1 MRRRLAVLAIAP
13 LAALIGLLPVQARPG
28 LPGGVS
34 CAQAAPGS
42 PVVCSGKIPSW
53 DGVPLDADLTMPP
66 GPVTPRPLIVML
78 HGYANDKTEWESTSA
93 GSANPDKDH
102 YNTFWFA
109 SRGYAVLTYTARGFH
124 GSCGQG
130 PLQDPRCAR
139 GWMHLADRRFEVRD
153 TQYLAGLL
161 ADVGVADPRRIAVTG
176 GSYGGGQSLLLAMQ
190 GDLVATVPDPAN
202 PATYDQ
208 ATLTTWKSPLRRL
221 PMHLAAAVPKYP
233 WSDLVDS
240 LLPNGRASD
249 GVLLPD
255 GDRLRPVGVEKQS
268 YVSFF
273 YFSGNTP
280 TGYYCP
286 QPCLDPSANIT
297 GWFARVNAGEPYDPA
312 VDPLVASAI
321 EQLKTWKSAYYQDA
335 LIARTRDLVPVFDIQ
350 GWTDQL
356 FPEVEGVSL
365 VNKLRAHGWPVKVAV
380 ADVGHPIAQ
389 NTSAVWSV
397 LNEQANTFLDHYLKG
412 TAAPALDASAQV
424 TTCDGTTGTAYV
436 QPDWGSLATSRVPF
450 VSTTVQATDSATD
463 QPAGPLADPIA
474 VAATHQGHGACIVLP
489 ASSTAPNGHWD
500 FLVTQPFTLLGQP
513 AVHLDATVGA
523 IDAEIDPLLWDVAPD
538 GLATLVTRGAYRFNG
553 VPGVASIDAPLQGNG
568 WDFKAGHTIRLE
580 LTQNDTPYLRLDN
593 LASAIVYTSV
603 GLTLPTPTVP
613 AA

>member
-1 MRRRLAVLAIAP
+1 MAP
-13 LAALIGLLPVQARPG
+13 LMALTGLVSVQAQPG

-34 CAQAAPGS
+34 CNQASPNAPI
-42 PVVCSGKIPSW
+42 VCSGKIPSW

-78 HGYANDKTEWESTSA
+78 HGYANDKTEWESSSA
-93 GSANPDKDH
+93 SNSKPDKDH
-102 YNTFWFA
+102 YNSFWFA

-161 ADVGVADPRRIAVTG
+161 ADVGVADPQRVAVTG

-190 GDLVATVPDPAN
+190 GDTVATVPDPTN

-208 ATLTTWKSPLRRL
+208 ATLTRWTSPWRHL

-249 GVLLPD
+249 GVLLPN
-255 GDRLRPVGVEKQS
+255 GDRLRPVGIDKQS
-268 YVSFF
+268 YVSYF
-273 YFSGNTP
+273 YYSGNAP
-280 TGYYCP
+280 NGYYCP

-297 GWFARVNAGEPYDPA
+297 AWFARVNAGEPNDPA
-312 VDPLVASAI
+312 DPLVASAI
-321 EQLKTWKSAYYQDA
+321 DQLTTWKSAYYQDA

-389 NTSAVWSV
+389 NTSTVWSD
-397 LNEQANTFLDHYLKG
+397 LNAQANTFLDHYLKG
-412 TAAPALDASAQV
+412 TPAPALDASARV
-424 TTCDGTTGTAYV
+424 TTCDASSGATYQQV
-436 QPDWGSLATSRVPF
+436 DWASLAPNRMSF
-450 VSTTVQATDSATD
+450 GSTTAQATASATD
-463 QPAGPLADPIA
+463 QPAGPLTDPIS
-474 VAATHQGHGACIVLP
+474 VAAAHGGSGACIVLP
-489 ASSTAPNGHWD
+489 AASTAANGHWD
-500 FLVTQPFTLLGQP
+500 FSVTQPFTLLGEP
-513 AVHLDATVGA
+513 ALHLEAAVGG
-523 IDAEIDPLLWDVAPD
+523 IDAEIDPLLWDLAPD
-538 GLATLVTRGAYRFNG
+538 GSATLVTRGAYRFTG
-553 VPGVASIDAPLQGNG
+553 APAGASIDIPLQGNG
-568 WDFKAGHTIRLE
+568 WDFLAGHTIRLE
-580 LTQNDTPYLRLDN
+580 VTQNDAPYLRPDN
-593 LASAIVYTSV
+593 LASAIGYTSV
-603 GLTLPTPTVP
+603 TLTMPTPTVAGP
-613 AA
+613 